1 MDTHMLKVTSINSCL
16 VKPLSTSDVLPPVR
30 YHQPPRSSSTRPPL
44 SSTKPPVTSQSVTHW
59 KHRAGAES
67 YRHDDARDN
76 TIRTK
81 VRSMTGLMQSIDRV
95 LTGWQSEF
103 GTAITNTRS
112 VKVNLHKGVN
122 GYLGAGLHLPYRTHD
137 SVDKQ
142 PTGLTSLGGDVSV
155 AGSKRARHRACSQ
168 LTTCLSP
175 EAQTEGTNHKITPTP
190 LTEMEKYSTWQAL
203 QSYGTPGMK
212 VGKFCLR
219 GEEGTIH
226 NSTPTTQHK
235 GYRTVLFARAPITRR
250 TTVPT
255 TVITTTVT
263 WTVKTTIPTTEPWT
277 LRTTIPTTE
286 PKPTIPTTA
295 FTTMRTTVPGATT
308 QFTTIK
314 TTKIPTTVRPA
325 SETTI
330 KQTAVPPGASTASE
344 TSGCL
349 DDLYRC
355 KGGGKCIDYKQVCD
369 GTPDCPGEDDE
380 NIFCKDTSIPV
391 VPIVAGVASVVAL
404 CVIVTGTVF
413 FVKKRKRSQATR
425 QAVNVDRVRKT
436 DDPPANPPANPRDSH
451 IYAAINPQDMDN
463 NLTVISET
471 PDRSKPRPDRRHN
484 NTGNILQAPRDS
496 NNYATPEDV
505 GGTVYENIPN
515 ESPYQAL
522 NPDTMENAPYTSRS

>member
-1 MDTHMLKVTSINSCL
+1 MWFLIISCVCL
-16 VKPLSTSDVLPPVR
+16 FPLEAAPI
-30 YHQPPRSSSTRPPL
+30 TR
-44 SSTKPPVTSQSVTHW
+44 
-59 KHRAGAES
+59 
-67 YRHDDARDN
+67 
-76 TIRTK
+76 RT
-81 VRSMTGLMQSIDRV
+81 
-95 LTGWQSEF
+95 
-103 GTAITNTRS
+103 
-112 VKVNLHKGVN
+112 
-122 GYLGAGLHLPYRTHD
+122 
-137 SVDKQ
+137 
-142 PTGLTSLGGDVSV
+142 
-155 AGSKRARHRACSQ
+155 
-168 LTTCLSP
+168 
-175 EAQTEGTNHKITPTP
+175 
-190 LTEMEKYSTWQAL
+190 
-203 QSYGTPGMK
+203 
-212 VGKFCLR
+212 
-219 GEEGTIH
+219 
-226 NSTPTTQHK
+226 
-235 GYRTVLFARAPITRR
+235 TVPITRR

-255 TVITTTVT
+255 TRNPTTVT
-263 WTVKTTIPTTEPWT
+263 WT

-295 FTTMRTTVPGATT
+295 STTIRTTAPGTT
-308 QFTTIK
+308 NKFTTIK

-344 TSGCL
+344 TSGTPTNAPDTRTVDLHDKTTKGKTSEKTHSITLPPASSPKGNEGCL

-369 GTPDCPGEDDE
+369 GTPDCPGGDDE

-404 CVIVTGTVF
+404 CAIVAGTVF

-425 QAVNVDRVRKT
+425 HAVNVDRVRRK

-471 PDRSKPRPDRRHN
+471 PDRSKRPRPDRRHN

-496 NNYATPEDV
+496 NYATPEDV
-505 GGTVYENIPN
+505 RGTVYENIPD

-522 NPDTMENAPYTSRS
+522 NPDTMENAAYTSRSELANKK

>member
-1 MDTHMLKVTSINSCL
+1 MWFLIISCVCL
-16 VKPLSTSDVLPPVR
+16 FPL
-30 YHQPPRSSSTRPPL
+30 
-44 SSTKPPVTSQSVTHW
+44 
-59 KHRAGAES
+59 
-67 YRHDDARDN
+67 
-76 TIRTK
+76 
-81 VRSMTGLMQSIDRV
+81 
-95 LTGWQSEF
+95 
-103 GTAITNTRS
+103 
-112 VKVNLHKGVN
+112 
-122 GYLGAGLHLPYRTHD
+122 
-137 SVDKQ
+137 
-142 PTGLTSLGGDVSV
+142 
-155 AGSKRARHRACSQ
+155 
-168 LTTCLSP
+168 
-175 EAQTEGTNHKITPTP
+175 EA
-190 LTEMEKYSTWQAL
+190 
-203 QSYGTPGMK
+203 
-212 VGKFCLR
+212 
-219 GEEGTIH
+219 
-226 NSTPTTQHK
+226 
-235 GYRTVLFARAPITRR
+235 APITRR

-263 WTVKTTIPTTEPWT
+263 WTLRTTIPTTEPWTLRTTIPTTEPWT

-344 TSGCL
+344 TSGTPTNAPDTRTVDLHDKTTKGKTSERTHSITLPPASSPKGNEGCL

-404 CVIVTGTVF
+404 CVIVAGTVF
-413 FVKKRKRSQATR
+413 FVKKRKTKRSQATR
-425 QAVNVDRVRKT
+425 QAVNVDRVRRK

-471 PDRSKPRPDRRHN
+471 PDRSNPRPDRRQN
-484 NTGNILQAPRDS
+484 NTRNILQAPRDS
-496 NNYATPEDV
+496 NYATPEDV

-522 NPDTMENAPYTSRS
+522 NPDTMENAAATYTSRSELANKK